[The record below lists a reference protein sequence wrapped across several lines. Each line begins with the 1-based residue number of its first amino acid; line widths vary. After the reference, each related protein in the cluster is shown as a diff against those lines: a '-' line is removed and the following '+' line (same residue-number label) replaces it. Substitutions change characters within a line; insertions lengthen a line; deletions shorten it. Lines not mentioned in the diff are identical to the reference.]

1 MNKYLRKS
9 GTLEHRRLHVKCPGR
24 AANRCVYYTILYIVP
39 GHAEGLGIS
48 HGRAQPT
55 TADQPSTAEHRRAQP
70 STADHS
76 RAQPS
81 TAEHSRAQPTT
92 ADYSRLRPS
101 TRAQPS
107 SRLQPTTA
115 DYGRAPKHSRAA
127 DYSRPQ
133 KKDKPAGGGASEAS
147 GLLPWNACSD
157 AASFSAMGLSSFFRL
172 HHEQP
177 RFETSERR
185 LWGHCFLNADA
196 TFRANLPFIET
207 VDLYNIP
214 ALRTLPNIKPTKL
227 LPSILVVQLCIQFQF
242 SLHPTPCFAFNLVLF
257 CHLPTINQRQ
267 TFSWAYATGL
277 TFGNIYFT
285 IFGSQID
292 AKTARPHSLNT
303 HLSLLNYAEL
313 DFVPFVPSICLKLKE
328 RQVATLGSCPGSS
341 VAKIAIPKQR
351 QNAERIE
358 ANCDTA
364 HASGEEQCLEQG
376 CSALGSGLDCRVCV
390 GSCRVFRL
398 KRKRYFRILF

>member
-1 MNKYLRKS
+1 M
-9 GTLEHRRLHVKCPGR
+9 C
-24 AANRCVYYTILYIVP
+24 ILYNII
-39 GHAEGLGIS
+39 HCARTEGLGIS

-92 ADYSRLRPS
+92 ADYGRAPEHSRAADTADYSRLR
-101 TRAQPS
+101 
-107 SRLQPTTA
+107 PTTA

-185 LWGHCFLNADA
+185 L
-196 TFRANLPFIET
+196 
-207 VDLYNIP
+207 
-214 ALRTLPNIKPTKL
+214 
-227 LPSILVVQLCIQFQF
+227 
-242 SLHPTPCFAFNLVLF
+242 
-257 CHLPTINQRQ
+257 
-267 TFSWAYATGL
+267 
-277 TFGNIYFT
+277 
-285 IFGSQID
+285 
-292 AKTARPHSLNT
+292 
-303 HLSLLNYAEL
+303 
-313 DFVPFVPSICLKLKE
+313 
-328 RQVATLGSCPGSS
+328 
-341 VAKIAIPKQR
+341 
-351 QNAERIE
+351 
-358 ANCDTA
+358 
-364 HASGEEQCLEQG
+364 
-376 CSALGSGLDCRVCV
+376 
-390 GSCRVFRL
+390 
-398 KRKRYFRILF
+398 

>member
-1 MNKYLRKS
+1 MPRQS
-9 GTLEHRRLHVKCPGR
+9 GQQMC
-24 AANRCVYYTILYIVP
+24 ILYNIIHCARTCRGLRNFTRSSAADYSRP
-39 GHAEGLGIS
+39 AEHS
-48 HGRAQPT
+48 RAQ
-55 TADQPSTAEHRRAQP
+55 ASTAEHSRAQP

-313 DFVPFVPSICLKLKE
+313 DFVPFVPFHLLKVE
-328 RQVATLGSCPGSS
+328 RKASCHTWELSRFIGGKNCHPKAKTKCRENWSKLWHGTRFRRGAMLGARLFCPG
-341 VAKIAIPKQR
+341 KRLGLQGLC
-351 QNAERIE
+351 RIMP
-358 ANCDTA
+358 
-364 HASGEEQCLEQG
+364 
-376 CSALGSGLDCRVCV
+376 RV
-390 GSCRVFRL
+390 RL